1 MILFFGKLLGDMLA
15 RLSVKNLAVVEN
27 VEADFVSGLNVITG
41 ETGAGKSVLMGAL
54 RLLTGGRADRT
65 VIRTGALE
73 ATVSAVYELTS
84 PELVNGALEDLDLPP
99 CEDGI
104 LLLRRTLKHDGT
116 GKVRINDAPA
126 TAAALRKL
134 APYLTDIHG
143 PDDNLTLLAP
153 EFQLRLLTA
162 YAGAEAEA
170 VAYQQQWHTLQ
181 ALKAELL
188 ELTGDPERREYELT
202 RLRETLADIDA
213 VNPTEEDGD
222 ELTERHAQIA
232 NAEAILADG
241 NALLETLTEGDNPI
255 AERLVALHRP
265 LRELTRLMP
274 EVAAWSEELT
284 LIQDRIQDLSQAI
297 SSRLSA
303 IDADPAALAQLE
315 TRMAQIQRLRRRY
328 GPTLEDVLAHR
339 EAARA
344 KLEVMAD
351 SETAIQDLTYAIEQA
366 TATLYRMGEAL
377 RAKRIAA
384 APLLSAAI
392 TAELHDLGFLQA
404 SFPVQIDALETPAAH
419 GLDRVTFCFEPNP
432 GESARPLAAIASSGE
447 IARVMLA
454 VKVILARHDAIATL
468 VFDEIDA
475 NIGGETGRKV
485 GMKLRQLAEST
496 QILCITHQPQAA
508 VYGHRHLRVRKAVH
522 EGHTQTFIEPLNDEA
537 RATEIARMLGGEDF
551 TPITRDHA
559 IEMLRQAAASPNPNA

>member
-1 MILFFGKLLGDMLA
+1 MLA
-15 RLSVKNLAVVEN
+15 RLSVRNLAVVEN
-27 VEADFVSGLNVITG
+27 AEADFASGLNVITG

-65 VIRTGALE
+65 AIRTNATE
-73 ATVSAVYELTS
+73 ASVSAVYEVDHAA
-84 PELVNGALEDLDLPP
+84 ELNAVLADLELPL

-104 LLLRRTLKHDGT
+104 LLLRRSLKCDGT

-126 TAAALRKL
+126 TAAALRRL

-162 YAGAEAEA
+162 YADATAEQADYLEKW
-170 VAYQQQWHTLQ
+170 QTLK
-181 ALKAELL
+181 ALKEELL
-188 ELTGDPERREYELT
+188 ELTGDPERRDYELT
-202 RLRETLADIDA
+202 RLRETVADIDA

-222 ELTERHAQIA
+222 ALTEQHAQVA

-241 NALLETLTEGDNPI
+241 NSLLNTLSEGDNPI
-255 AERLVALHRP
+255 ATQLINLHRP
-265 LRELTRLMP
+265 LRDLARLLP
-274 EVAAWSEELT
+274 EAATWGEALED
-284 LIQDRIQDLSQAI
+284 IQERIQELSRTI
-297 SSRLSA
+297 SGRLAS

-315 TRMAQIQRLRRRY
+315 SRLAQIQRLRRRY
-328 GPTLEDVLAHR
+328 GPTLDDVLAHR
-339 EAARA
+339 QAARA
-344 KLEVMAD
+344 KLEALAD
-351 SETAIQDLTYAIEQA
+351 SESAIHDLKVAITRATQDLIAA
-366 TATLYRMGEAL
+366 GEVL
-377 RAKRIAA
+377 RAKRLRAI
-384 APLLSAAI
+384 PQLSAAI
-392 TAELHDLGFLQA
+392 TEELRDLGFNQA
-404 SFPVQIDALETPAAH
+404 SFPIQLETLDEPAPN
-419 GLDRVTFCFEPNP
+419 GLDRVIFCFEPNP

-454 VKVILARHDAIATL
+454 VKVILARHDAIDTL

-485 GMKLRQLAEST
+485 GLKLRQLAEQV
-496 QILCITHQPQAA
+496 QIICITHQPQAA
-508 VYGHRHLRVRKAVH
+508 VYGQHHLRVRKAVND
-522 EGHTQTFIEPLNDEA
+522 GQTQTFIEPLDETA

-559 IEMLRQAAASPNPNA
+559 IEMLHQAAITSSSLPSN

>member
-1 MILFFGKLLGDMLA
+1 MLA
-15 RLSVKNLAVVEN
+15 RLSVRNLAVVEN
-27 VEADFVSGLNVITG
+27 AEADFASGLNVITG

-65 VIRTGALE
+65 AIRTNATE
-73 ATVSAVYELTS
+73 ASVSAVYEVDHAT
-84 PELVNGALEDLDLPP
+84 ELNAVLADLELPL
-99 CEDGI
+99 CEEGI
-104 LLLRRTLKHDGT
+104 LLLRRSLKCDGT

-126 TAAALRKL
+126 TAAALRRL

-162 YAGAEAEA
+162 YADATAEQADYSEKW
-170 VAYQQQWHTLQ
+170 QTLK
-181 ALKAELL
+181 ALKEELL
-188 ELTGDPERREYELT
+188 ELTGDPERRDYELT

-222 ELTERHAQIA
+222 ALTEQHAQVA

-241 NALLETLTEGDNPI
+241 NSLLNTLSEGDNPI
-255 AERLVALHRP
+255 ATQLINLHRP
-265 LRELTRLMP
+265 LRDLARLLP
-274 EVAAWSEELT
+274 EAATWGEALED
-284 LIQDRIQDLSQAI
+284 IQERIQELSRTI
-297 SSRLSA
+297 SGRLAS

-315 TRMAQIQRLRRRY
+315 SRLAQIQRLRRRY
-328 GPTLEDVLAHR
+328 GPTLDDVLAHR
-339 EAARA
+339 QAARA
-344 KLEVMAD
+344 KLEALAD
-351 SETAIQDLTYAIEQA
+351 SESAIHDLKVAITRATQDLIAA
-366 TATLYRMGEAL
+366 GEVL
-377 RAKRIAA
+377 RAKRLRAI
-384 APLLSAAI
+384 PQLSAAI
-392 TAELHDLGFLQA
+392 TEELRDLGFNQA
-404 SFPVQIDALETPAAH
+404 SFPIQLETLDEPAPN
-419 GLDRVTFCFEPNP
+419 GLDRVIFCFEPNP

-454 VKVILARHDAIATL
+454 VKVILARHDAIDTL

-485 GMKLRQLAEST
+485 GLKLRQLAEQV
-496 QILCITHQPQAA
+496 QIICITHQPQAA
-508 VYGHRHLRVRKAVH
+508 VYGQHHLRVRKAVND
-522 EGHTQTFIEPLNDEA
+522 GQTQTFIEPLDETA

-559 IEMLRQAAASPNPNA
+559 IEMLHQAAITSSSLPSN

>member
-1 MILFFGKLLGDMLA
+1 MLA
-15 RLSVKNLAVVEN
+15 RLSVRNLAVVEN
-27 VEADFVSGLNVITG
+27 AEADFASGLNVITG

-65 VIRTGALE
+65 AIRTNATE
-73 ATVSAVYELTS
+73 ASVSAVYEVDHAA
-84 PELVNGALEDLDLPP
+84 ELNAVLADLELPL

-104 LLLRRTLKHDGT
+104 LLLRRSLKCDGT

-126 TAAALRKL
+126 TAAALRRL

-162 YAGAEAEA
+162 YADATAEQADYSEKW
-170 VAYQQQWHTLQ
+170 QTLK
-181 ALKAELL
+181 ALKEELL
-188 ELTGDPERREYELT
+188 EFTGDPERRDYELT

-222 ELTERHAQIA
+222 ALTEQHAQVA

-241 NALLETLTEGDNPI
+241 NSLLNTLSEGDNPI
-255 AERLVALHRP
+255 AAQLINLHRP
-265 LRELTRLMP
+265 LRDLARLLP
-274 EVAAWSEELT
+274 EAATWGEALED
-284 LIQDRIQDLSQAI
+284 IQERIQELSRTI
-297 SSRLSA
+297 SGRLAS

-315 TRMAQIQRLRRRY
+315 SRLAQIQRLRRRY

-339 EAARA
+339 QAARA
-344 KLEVMAD
+344 KLEALAD
-351 SETAIQDLTYAIEQA
+351 SESAIHDLKVAITRATQDLIAA
-366 TATLYRMGEAL
+366 GEVL
-377 RAKRIAA
+377 RAKRLRAI
-384 APLLSAAI
+384 PQLSAAI
-392 TAELHDLGFLQA
+392 TEELRDLGFNQA
-404 SFPVQIDALETPAAH
+404 SFPIQLEALDEPAPN
-419 GLDRVTFCFEPNP
+419 GLDRVIFCFEPNP

-454 VKVILARHDAIATL
+454 VKVILARHDAIDTL

-485 GMKLRQLAEST
+485 GLKLRQLAEQV
-496 QILCITHQPQAA
+496 QIICITHQPQAA
-508 VYGHRHLRVRKAVH
+508 VYGQHHLRVRKAVND
-522 EGHTQTFIEPLNDEA
+522 GQTQTFIEPLDETA

-559 IEMLRQAAASPNPNA
+559 IEMLRQAAITSSSLPSN

>member
-1 MILFFGKLLGDMLA
+1 MLA

-27 VEADFVSGLNVITG
+27 AEADFASGLNVITG

-65 VIRTGALE
+65 AIRTNATE
-73 ATVSAVYELTS
+73 ASVSAVYEVDHAA
-84 PELVNGALEDLDLPP
+84 ELNAVLADLELPL

-104 LLLRRTLKHDGT
+104 LLLRRSLKCDGT

-126 TAAALRKL
+126 TAAALRRL

-162 YAGAEAEA
+162 YADATAEQADYSEKW
-170 VAYQQQWHTLQ
+170 QTLK
-181 ALKAELL
+181 ALKEELL
-188 ELTGDPERREYELT
+188 ELTGDPERRDYELT

-222 ELTERHAQIA
+222 ALTEQHAQVA

-241 NALLETLTEGDNPI
+241 NSLLNTLSEGDNPI
-255 AERLVALHRP
+255 ATQLINLHRP
-265 LRELTRLMP
+265 LRDLARLLP
-274 EVAAWSEELT
+274 EAATWGEALED
-284 LIQDRIQDLSQAI
+284 IQERIQELSRTI
-297 SSRLSA
+297 SGRLAS

-315 TRMAQIQRLRRRY
+315 ARLAQIQRLRRRY

-339 EAARA
+339 QAARA
-344 KLEVMAD
+344 KLEALAD
-351 SETAIQDLTYAIEQA
+351 SETAIHDLKVAITRATQDLIAA
-366 TATLYRMGEAL
+366 GEVL
-377 RAKRIAA
+377 RAKRLRAI
-384 APLLSAAI
+384 PQLSAAI
-392 TAELHDLGFLQA
+392 TEELRDLGFNQA
-404 SFPVQIDALETPAAH
+404 SFPIQLEALDEPAPS
-419 GLDRVTFCFEPNP
+419 GLDRVIFCFEPNP

-454 VKVILARHDAIATL
+454 VKVILARHDAIDTL
-468 VFDEIDA
+468 VCDEIDA

-485 GMKLRQLAEST
+485 GLKLRQLAEQV
-496 QILCITHQPQAA
+496 QIICITHQPQAA
-508 VYGHRHLRVRKAVH
+508 VYGQHHLRVRKAVNN
-522 EGHTQTFIEPLNDEA
+522 GQTQTFIEPLDETA

-551 TPITRDHA
+551 TPITREHA
-559 IEMLRQAAASPNPNA
+559 IEMLRQAAITSSSLPSN

>member
-1 MILFFGKLLGDMLA
+1 MLA
-15 RLSVKNLAVVEN
+15 RLSVRNLAVVEN
-27 VEADFVSGLNVITG
+27 AEADFASGLNVITG

-65 VIRTGALE
+65 AIRTNATE
-73 ATVSAVYELTS
+73 ASVSAVYEVDHAA
-84 PELVNGALEDLDLPP
+84 ELNAVLADLELPL

-104 LLLRRTLKHDGT
+104 LLLRRSLKCDGT

-126 TAAALRKL
+126 TAAALRRL

-162 YAGAEAEA
+162 YADATAEQADYSEKW
-170 VAYQQQWHTLQ
+170 QTLK
-181 ALKAELL
+181 ALKEELL
-188 ELTGDPERREYELT
+188 EFTGDPERRDYELT

-222 ELTERHAQIA
+222 ALTEQHAQVA

-241 NALLETLTEGDNPI
+241 NSLLNTLSEGDNPI
-255 AERLVALHRP
+255 AAQLINLHRP
-265 LRELTRLMP
+265 LRDLARLLP
-274 EVAAWSEELT
+274 EAATWGEALED
-284 LIQDRIQDLSQAI
+284 IQERIQELSRTI
-297 SSRLSA
+297 SGRLAS

-315 TRMAQIQRLRRRY
+315 SRLAQIQRLRRRY

-339 EAARA
+339 QAARA
-344 KLEVMAD
+344 KLEALAD
-351 SETAIQDLTYAIEQA
+351 SESAIHDLKVAITRATQDLIAA
-366 TATLYRMGEAL
+366 GEVL
-377 RAKRIAA
+377 RAKRLRAI
-384 APLLSAAI
+384 PQLSAAI
-392 TAELHDLGFLQA
+392 TEELRDLGFNQA
-404 SFPVQIDALETPAAH
+404 SFPIQLEALDDPAPN
-419 GLDRVTFCFEPNP
+419 GLDRVIFCFEPNP

-454 VKVILARHDAIATL
+454 VKVILARHDAIDTL

-485 GMKLRQLAEST
+485 GLKLRQLAEQV
-496 QILCITHQPQAA
+496 QIICITHQPQAA
-508 VYGHRHLRVRKAVH
+508 VYGQHHLRVRKAVND
-522 EGHTQTFIEPLNDEA
+522 GQTQTFIEPLDETA

-559 IEMLRQAAASPNPNA
+559 IEMLRQAAITSSSLPSN

>member
-1 MILFFGKLLGDMLA
+1 VDALL
-15 RLSVKNLAVVEN
+15 E
-27 VEADFVSGLNVITG
+27 E
-41 ETGAGKSVLMGAL
+41 
-54 RLLTGGRADRT
+54 
-65 VIRTGALE
+65 LE
-73 ATVSAVYELTS
+73 
-84 PELVNGALEDLDLPP
+84 LPP

-104 LLLRRTLKHDGT
+104 LLLRRTLKADGT

-134 APYLTDIHG
+134 APSLTDIHG

-170 VAYQQQWHTLQ
+170 AAYHQRWQALQ
-181 ALKAELL
+181 ALKADLL
-188 ELTGDPERREYELT
+188 ELTGDPERREYEIT
-202 RLRETLADIDA
+202 RLREMLADIDA
-213 VNPTEEDGD
+213 VNPTEDDGD
-222 ELTERHAQIA
+222 ELTERHAQMA

-241 NALLETLTEGDNPI
+241 NALLDTLTDGDKPV
-255 AERLVALHRP
+255 AEQLVALHRP
-265 LRELTRLMP
+265 LRELTRILP
-274 EVAAWSEELT
+274 EATAWSDELAE
-284 LIQDRIQDLSQAI
+284 IQDRIQELSQAI
-297 SSRLSA
+297 SVRLSA
-303 IDADPAALAQLE
+303 IDADPAALEQLE

-328 GPTLEDVLAHR
+328 GPTLEDVLTHR
-339 EAARA
+339 DEARA
-344 KLEVMAD
+344 KLEALAD
-351 SETAIQDLTYAIEQA
+351 SETAIQDLTFAIERA
-366 TATLYRMGEAL
+366 TEALLRAGEAL
-377 RAKRIAA
+377 RAKRLAA
-384 APLLSAAI
+384 APQLSAAI
-392 TAELHDLGFLQA
+392 TAELRDLGFLQA
-404 SFPVQIDALETPAAH
+404 SFPVQLDPLEVPSAS

-485 GMKLRQLAEST
+485 GIKLRQLAEST

-508 VYGHRHLRVRKAVH
+508 VYGSRHLRVRKAVQD
-522 EGHTQTFIEPLNDEA
+522 GHTQTFIEPLNDEA

-559 IEMLRQAAASPNPNA
+559 IEMLRQAATLDPNG

>member
-1 MILFFGKLLGDMLA
+1 MLA
-15 RLSVKNLAVVEN
+15 RLSVRNLAVVEN
-27 VEADFVSGLNVITG
+27 AEADFASGLNVITG

-65 VIRTGALE
+65 AIRTNATE
-73 ATVSAVYELTS
+73 ASVSAVYEVDHAA
-84 PELVNGALEDLDLPP
+84 ELNAVLADLELPL

-104 LLLRRTLKHDGT
+104 LLLRRSLKCDGT

-126 TAAALRKL
+126 TAAALRRL

-162 YAGAEAEA
+162 YADATAEQADYSEKW
-170 VAYQQQWHTLQ
+170 QTLK
-181 ALKAELL
+181 ALKEELL
-188 ELTGDPERREYELT
+188 ELTGDPERRDYELT

-222 ELTERHAQIA
+222 ALTEQHAQVA

-241 NALLETLTEGDNPI
+241 NSLLNTLSEGDNPI
-255 AERLVALHRP
+255 ATQLINLHRP
-265 LRELTRLMP
+265 LRDLARLLP
-274 EVAAWSEELT
+274 EAATWGEALED
-284 LIQDRIQDLSQAI
+284 IQERIQELSRTI
-297 SSRLSA
+297 SGRLAS

-315 TRMAQIQRLRRRY
+315 SRLAQIQRLRRRY

-339 EAARA
+339 QAARA
-344 KLEVMAD
+344 KLEALAD
-351 SETAIQDLTYAIEQA
+351 SESAIHDLKVAITRATQDLIAA
-366 TATLYRMGEAL
+366 GEVL
-377 RAKRIAA
+377 RAKRLRAI
-384 APLLSAAI
+384 PQLSAAI
-392 TAELHDLGFLQA
+392 TEELRDLGFNQA
-404 SFPVQIDALETPAAH
+404 SFPIQLEALDEPAPS
-419 GLDRVTFCFEPNP
+419 GLDRVIFCFEPNP

-454 VKVILARHDAIATL
+454 VKVILARHDAIDTL

-485 GMKLRQLAEST
+485 GLKLRQLAEQV
-496 QILCITHQPQAA
+496 QIICITHQPQAA
-508 VYGHRHLRVRKAVH
+508 VYGQHHLRVRKAVND
-522 EGHTQTFIEPLNDEA
+522 GQTQTFIEPLDETA

-551 TPITRDHA
+551 TPITREHA
-559 IEMLRQAAASPNPNA
+559 IEMLHQAAITSSSLPSN

>member
-1 MILFFGKLLGDMLA
+1 MLA
-15 RLSVKNLAVVEN
+15 RLSVRNLAVVEN
-27 VEADFVSGLNVITG
+27 AEADFTSGLNVITG

-65 VIRTGALE
+65 AIRTNATE
-73 ATVSAVYELTS
+73 ASVSAVYEVDHAA
-84 PELVNGALEDLDLPP
+84 ELNAVLADLELPL

-104 LLLRRTLKHDGT
+104 LLLRRSLKCDGT

-126 TAAALRKL
+126 TAAALRRL

-162 YAGAEAEA
+162 YADATAEQADYSEKW
-170 VAYQQQWHTLQ
+170 QTLK
-181 ALKAELL
+181 ALKEELL
-188 ELTGDPERREYELT
+188 ELTGDPERRDYELT
-202 RLRETLADIDA
+202 RLRETLADINA

-222 ELTERHAQIA
+222 ALTEQHAQVA

-241 NALLETLTEGDNPI
+241 NSLLNTLSEGDNPI
-255 AERLVALHRP
+255 ATQLINLHRP
-265 LRELTRLMP
+265 LRDLARLLP
-274 EVAAWSEELT
+274 EATTWGEALED
-284 LIQDRIQDLSQAI
+284 IQERIQELSRTI
-297 SSRLSA
+297 SGRLAS

-315 TRMAQIQRLRRRY
+315 SRLAQIQRLRRRY

-339 EAARA
+339 QAARA
-344 KLEVMAD
+344 KLEALAD
-351 SETAIQDLTYAIEQA
+351 SESAIHDLKVAITRATQDLIAA
-366 TATLYRMGEAL
+366 GEVL
-377 RAKRIAA
+377 RAKRLRAI
-384 APLLSAAI
+384 PQLSAAI
-392 TAELHDLGFLQA
+392 TEELRDLGFTQA
-404 SFPVQIDALETPAAH
+404 SFPIQLEALDEPAPN
-419 GLDRVTFCFEPNP
+419 GLDRVIFCFEPNP

-454 VKVILARHDAIATL
+454 VKVILARHDAIDTL

-485 GMKLRQLAEST
+485 GLKLRQLAEQV
-496 QILCITHQPQAA
+496 QIICITHQPQAA
-508 VYGHRHLRVRKAVH
+508 VYGQHHLRVRKAVND
-522 EGHTQTFIEPLNDEA
+522 GQTQTFIEPLDETA

-559 IEMLRQAAASPNPNA
+559 IEMLRQAAITSSSLPSN